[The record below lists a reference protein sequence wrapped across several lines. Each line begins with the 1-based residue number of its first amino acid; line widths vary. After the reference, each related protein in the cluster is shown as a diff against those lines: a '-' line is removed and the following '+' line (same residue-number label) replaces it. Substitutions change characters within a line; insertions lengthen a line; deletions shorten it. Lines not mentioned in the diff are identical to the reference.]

1 MRKPDFENILAVLG
15 REKPSRPTLF
25 EFFLNGP
32 LNERLTGEKLTA
44 ASTNLDYNRRNMHA
58 YEKAGYDYVTILTG
72 INFEKQAVRQEKTK
86 SLNDGSIIHDRAS
99 FEAYPWRN
107 PLDCDYSLVDILG
120 RELPAGMKFIGYGPG
135 GVLENLISLVGFD
148 NLCFMLIDDA
158 ELVQDIVDAIGS
170 RLVGHYQMLAQF
182 DTIGAMISNDD
193 WGFKT
198 QTMLS
203 PDDMRKFIIP
213 WHRKIAQTIHA
224 SGRPAILHS
233 CGNLVEVMDDI
244 IDDIG
249 YEAKHSYEDSIMP
262 VEEAY
267 EKWGRRLAILGGID
281 VDFICRN
288 TPEAIRER
296 SRQMLERT
304 SERGGYALG
313 SGNSI
318 PEYVPAD
325 AYLAMISDA
334 VG

>member
-15 REKPSRPTLF
+15 RGKPSRPTLF

-32 LNERLTGEKLTA
+32 LNERLTGEILTA
-44 ASTNLDYNRRNMHA
+44 ASTNLDHNRRNMHA

-72 INFEKQAVRQEKTK
+72 IGFEKQAVHHEKTK
-86 SLNDGSIIHDRAS
+86 SLNDGSVIHDRAS
-99 FEAYPWRN
+99 FESYPWKN
-107 PLDCDYSLVDILG
+107 PADCDYSLIDILG
-120 RELPAGMKFIGYGPG
+120 RELPDGMKFIGFGPG
-135 GVLENLISLVGFD
+135 GVLENLIALVGFD
-148 NLCFMLIDDA
+148 NLCFMLIDDPG
-158 ELVQDIVDAIGS
+158 LVQDIVDAIGS
-170 RLVGHYQMLAQF
+170 RLVGHYQMMAQF

-203 PDDMRKFIIP
+203 PDDMRKYIIP
-213 WHRKIAQTIHA
+213 WHRKIAQTIHS

-233 CGNLVEVMDDI
+233 CGNLAEVMDDI

-296 SRQMLERT
+296 SRKMLERA

-325 AYLAMISDA
+325 AYLAMISAA